1 MINKPTYEELE
12 RRAKELE
19 QDALKRM
26 RVEKA
31 LKPDAEQIDSS
42 NIELENPHL
51 VDGKYS
57 IKDLIDIESLHKTLE
72 KFSLATGFTTGFLE
86 YPSQEILITTGWRDI
101 CTKFHRAF
109 PGSTTHC
116 KNSNIY
122 LTKQLK
128 ELKELNIK
136 PCENGLVDGATPI
149 VIKGK
154 HIAYLATGQILFEEP
169 DIKRFKK
176 QAEMYGYDLESYLE
190 ALSEVPV
197 VSEDQFENA
206 LSFLSELAI
215 MIAETGLKNL
225 ELKERTRELEEE
237 ITQRK
242 LMADVIQESE
252 EHFRK
257 LAEGSFEAIVFHE
270 KGVIFD
276 ANSQYYEMFGYNPEE
291 LAGKDAISLT
301 ATPESV
307 EAIKKQISLG
317 NQGPY
322 EVEGMKKDGTTFP
335 IEIRAKLTSYK
346 GYKVRMTVIRDLTE
360 QKQSERKLQKSEQK
374 YRLLVES
381 TPDWVWI
388 CDLEGRHTFSNGA
401 VKQILGY
408 EVEEILGSSAFRL
421 MHPEDR
427 KNVKKWFQNAKKQKK
442 GWRGSVIRWLHKD
455 KSIRFLE
462 TIAEPILDAK
472 GNLTGFTGIDRD
484 ITVRK
489 QSEEAL
495 KKAHDELKQRTM
507 DLEIKRKSLEE
518 LNTAMRV
525 LLKKRVADKAKTKES
540 VLANVKKLIEPYFE
554 KIKKT
559 NLNTQQA
566 ALLSIVES
574 NLLEIISPFTKEV
587 SIKYFNLTSTE
598 IQVAKQIKRGYTT
611 RKIAAF
617 MNISPRTVETHRKN
631 IRRKIGLEGKKTNL
645 RSHLLSIANGSE

>member
-1 MINKPTYEELE
+1 MTKKPTYEELE
-12 RRAKELE
+12 RRIKELE
-19 QDALKRM
+19 QDALERM

-31 LKPDAEQIDSS
+31 LKPNAEQIDLS

-86 YPSQEILITTGWRDI
+86 YPSQEILIATGWRDI

-109 PGSTTHC
+109 PESAKHC
-116 KNSNIY
+116 KDSNIY

-128 ELKELNIK
+128 ELQELNIK
-136 PCENGLVDGATPI
+136 PCKNGLVDGATPI

-154 HIAYLATGQILFEEP
+154 NIAYLAVGQILFEEP
-169 DIKRFKK
+169 DIERFKK

-206 LSFLSELAI
+206 LSFLSELAV
-215 MIAETGLKNL
+215 MIAETGLNNL

-242 LMADVIQESE
+242 LTEKTLQESE

-257 LAEGSFEAIVFHE
+257 LAEESFEAIVFHE
-270 KGVIFD
+270 KGVILD
-276 ANSQYYEMFGYNPEE
+276 ANSQYYKMFGYNPEE

-307 EAIKKQISLG
+307 ENIKKQIYINNLG
-317 NQGPY
+317 SY
-322 EVEGMKKDGTTFP
+322 EATGVKKDGTKFP
-335 IEIRAKLTSYK
+335 MEIRGRLTSYK
-346 GYKVRMTVIRDLTE
+346 GYKVRMAVIRDLTG
-360 QKQSERKLQKSEQK
+360 QKQSERELRMSEQK

-388 CDLEGRHTFSNGA
+388 CDEEGRHTFSNKA
-401 VKQILGY
+401 VKKILGF
-408 EVEEILGSSAFRL
+408 EVQEILGASAFGL

-427 KNVKKWFQNAKKQKK
+427 KSTQKWFQNAQKQKR
-442 GWRGSVIRWLHKD
+442 GWRGSVIRWQHKD

-484 ITVRK
+484 VTARK
-489 QSEEAL
+489 HSEVEL
-495 KKAHDELKQRTM
+495 QKTYDE
-507 DLEIKRKSLEE
+507 
-518 LNTAMRV
+518 
-525 LLKKRVADKAKTKES
+525 
-540 VLANVKKLIEPYFE
+540 
-554 KIKKT
+554 
-559 NLNTQQA
+559 
-566 ALLSIVES
+566 
-574 NLLEIISPFTKEV
+574 
-587 SIKYFNLTSTE
+587 
-598 IQVAKQIKRGYTT
+598 
-611 RKIAAF
+611 
-617 MNISPRTVETHRKN
+617 
-631 IRRKIGLEGKKTNL
+631 
-645 RSHLLSIANGSE
+645 

>member
-1 MINKPTYEELE
+1 MTKKPTYEELE
-12 RRAKELE
+12 CRIKKLE
-19 QDALKRM
+19 QDAIERM
-26 RVEKA
+26 WVKKA
-31 LKPDAEQIDSS
+31 LKPNAKQTDLS
-42 NIELENPHL
+42 NIELGNPHL

-72 KFSLATGFTTGFLE
+72 KFSLATGFTTGFFE
-86 YPSQEILITTGWRDI
+86 YPSQEILIATGWRNI

-109 PGSTTHC
+109 PGSAKNC

-128 ELKELNIK
+128 ELLELKIK
-136 PCENGLVDGATPI
+136 TCKNGLVNGATPI

-154 HIAYLATGQILFEEP
+154 NIAYLATGQILFEKP

-176 QAEMYGYDLESYLE
+176 QAEMYGYDLEAYLE

-197 VSEDQFENA
+197 VSKDQFKNA
-206 LSFLSELAI
+206 LSFLSELAV
-215 MIAETGLKNL
+215 MIAEIGLNNL
-225 ELKERTRELEEE
+225 KLKERTRELEEE

-242 LMADVIQESE
+242 LMEKTLQESE

-270 KGVIFD
+270 KGVILD
-276 ANSQYYEMFGYNPEE
+276 ANSQYYKMFGYNPEE

-307 EAIKKQISLG
+307 ENIKKQIYINNLG
-317 NQGPY
+317 SY
-322 EVEGMKKDGTTFP
+322 EATGVKKDGTKFP
-335 IEIRAKLTSYK
+335 MEIRGRLTSYK
-346 GYKVRMTVIRDLTE
+346 GYKVRMAVIRDLTE
-360 QKQSERKLQKSEQK
+360 QKQSERELRKSEQK

-388 CDLEGRHTFSNGA
+388 CDEEGRHTFSNKA
-401 VKQILGY
+401 VKKILGF
-408 EVEEILGSSAFRL
+408 EVQEILGASAFGL

-427 KNVKKWFQNAKKQKK
+427 KSTQKWFQNAKKQKR
-442 GWRGSVIRWLHKD
+442 GWRGSVIRWQHKD

-484 ITVRK
+484 VTARK
-489 QSEEAL
+489 HSEVEL
-495 KKAHDELKQRTM
+495 QKTYDELKKRTM
-507 DLEIKRKSLEE
+507 DLEIKKKSLEE

-525 LLKKRVADKAKTKES
+525 LLKKRDADKVKTEEY
-540 VLANVKKLIEPYFE
+540 VLANVNKLIEPYFE

-559 NLNTQQA
+559 KLNAQQGS
-566 ALLSIVES
+566 LLSIVES
-574 NLLEIISPFTKEV
+574 NLNEIISPFTHEV
-587 SIKYFNLTSTE
+587 SLKYLKLTPTE
-598 IQVAKQIKRGYTT
+598 IQVAKQIRYGDTT
-611 RKIAAF
+611 QKIAQF
-617 MNISPRTVETHRKN
+617 MNVSPRTVETHRKN
-631 IRRKIGLEGKKTNL
+631 IRRKIGLEGKKANL
-645 RSHLLSIANGSE
+645 RTYLLSIN

>member
-1 MINKPTYEELE
+1 MTNKPTYEELE

-86 YPSQEILITTGWRDI
+86 YPSQEILIATGWRNI

-128 ELKELNIK
+128 ELKEFNIK

-190 ALSEVPV
+190 ALSDVPV

-242 LMADVIQESE
+242 ITENILITKMTKTI
-252 EHFRK
+252 
-257 LAEGSFEAIVFHE
+257 
-270 KGVIFD
+270 
-276 ANSQYYEMFGYNPEE
+276 ANS
-291 LAGKDAISLT
+291 
-301 ATPESV
+301 
-307 EAIKKQISLG
+307 
-317 NQGPY
+317 
-322 EVEGMKKDGTTFP
+322 
-335 IEIRAKLTSYK
+335 
-346 GYKVRMTVIRDLTE
+346 
-360 QKQSERKLQKSEQK
+360 
-374 YRLLVES
+374 
-381 TPDWVWI
+381 
-388 CDLEGRHTFSNGA
+388 
-401 VKQILGY
+401 
-408 EVEEILGSSAFRL
+408 
-421 MHPEDR
+421 
-427 KNVKKWFQNAKKQKK
+427 
-442 GWRGSVIRWLHKD
+442 
-455 KSIRFLE
+455 
-462 TIAEPILDAK
+462 
-472 GNLTGFTGIDRD
+472 
-484 ITVRK
+484 
-489 QSEEAL
+489 
-495 KKAHDELKQRTM
+495 
-507 DLEIKRKSLEE
+507 
-518 LNTAMRV
+518 
-525 LLKKRVADKAKTKES
+525 
-540 VLANVKKLIEPYFE
+540 
-554 KIKKT
+554 
-559 NLNTQQA
+559 
-566 ALLSIVES
+566 
-574 NLLEIISPFTKEV
+574 
-587 SIKYFNLTSTE
+587 
-598 IQVAKQIKRGYTT
+598 
-611 RKIAAF
+611 
-617 MNISPRTVETHRKN
+617 
-631 IRRKIGLEGKKTNL
+631 
-645 RSHLLSIANGSE
+645 

>member
-1 MINKPTYEELE
+1 MTKKPTYEELA
-12 RRAKELE
+12 RRIKELE
-19 QDALKRM
+19 QDALERM

-31 LKPDAEQIDSS
+31 LKPNAEQIDLS

-86 YPSQEILITTGWRDI
+86 YPSQEILIATGWRDI

-109 PGSTTHC
+109 PESAKHC
-116 KNSNIY
+116 KDSNIY

-128 ELKELNIK
+128 ELQELNIK
-136 PCENGLVDGATPI
+136 PCKNGLVDGATPI

-154 HIAYLATGQILFEEP
+154 NIAYLAVGQILFEEP
-169 DIKRFKK
+169 DIERFKK
-176 QAEMYGYDLESYLE
+176 QAEMYGYDLEAYLE

-197 VSEDQFENA
+197 VSEDQFKNA
-206 LSFLSELAI
+206 LSFLSELAV
-215 MIAETGLKNL
+215 MIAETGLNNL

-242 LMADVIQESE
+242 LTEKALQESE

-270 KGVIFD
+270 KGVILD
-276 ANSQYYEMFGYNPEE
+276 ANSQYYKMFGYNPEE

-307 EAIKKQISLG
+307 ENIKKQIYINNLG
-317 NQGPY
+317 SY
-322 EVEGMKKDGTTFP
+322 EATGVKKDGTKFP
-335 IEIRAKLTSYK
+335 MEIRGKLTSYK
-346 GYKVRMTVIRDLTE
+346 GYKVRMAVIRDLTE
-360 QKQSERKLQKSEQK
+360 QKQSERELRKSEQK

-388 CDLEGRHTFSNGA
+388 CDEEGRHTFSNKA
-401 VKQILGY
+401 VKKILGF
-408 EVEEILGSSAFRL
+408 EVQEILGASAFGL

-427 KNVKKWFQNAKKQKK
+427 KSTQKWFQNAQKQKR
-442 GWRGSVIRWLHKD
+442 GWRGSVIRWQHKD

-484 ITVRK
+484 VTARK
-489 QSEEAL
+489 HSEVEL
-495 KKAHDELKQRTM
+495 QKTYDELKKRTM
-507 DLEIKRKSLEE
+507 DLEIKKKSLEE

-525 LLKKRVADKAKTKES
+525 LLKKRDADKVKIEEY

-559 NLNTQQA
+559 KLNAQQGS
-566 ALLSIVES
+566 LLSIVES
-574 NLLEIISPFTKEV
+574 NLNEIISPFTHEV
-587 SIKYFNLTSTE
+587 SLKYLKLTPTE
-598 IQVAKQIKRGYTT
+598 IQVAKQIRYGDTTKR
-611 RKIAAF
+611 
-617 MNISPRTVETHRKN
+617 
-631 IRRKIGLEGKKTNL
+631 
-645 RSHLLSIANGSE
+645 